1 MVLTLFMMRILTS
14 GYISMSRFA
23 RIWAAPWMSATPAW
37 MRIISSWASAA
48 APAVPDP
55 DLAPVQVALLRVRAA
70 LQVQAALPRDR
81 AALPVQVARLLR
93 GWAALPVQAVL
104 LRVERLMVTATR
116 RYPVWW

>member
-1 MVLTLFMMRILTS
+1 MVLTLFTMRIPAS

-55 DLAPVQVALLRVRAA
+55 DLAPVQAALLRV
-70 LQVQAALPRDR
+70 R

-93 GWAALPVQAVL
+93 GWAALPVQAGL